1 MLKKLNMDTNPEFAV
16 NKDEIL
22 KLAEQYMKNR
32 KVDVV
37 LPGEVGEIIGDKV
50 EVVFLDPIALEPNVI
65 VCPPDNRVWVN
76 IKTKEVTWIDQ
87 M

>member
-1 MLKKLNMDTNPEFAV
+1 M

-32 KVDVV
+32 RVDIV
-37 LPGEVGEIIGDKV
+37 LPGEIGKKNGDKV
-50 EVVFLDPIALEPNVI
+50 EVIFLNPITLEPDVI
-65 VCPPDNRVWVN
+65 VCPPDIRVWVN
-76 IKTKEVTWIDQ
+76 IKTKEVTWMDQ